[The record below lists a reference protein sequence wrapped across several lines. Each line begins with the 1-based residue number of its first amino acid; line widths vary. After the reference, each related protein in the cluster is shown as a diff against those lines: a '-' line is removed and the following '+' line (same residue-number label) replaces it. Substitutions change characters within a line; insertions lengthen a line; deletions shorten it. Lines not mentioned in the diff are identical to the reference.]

1 MRLKDITLHDVTI
14 RELVDG
20 YRDEGDD
27 GVFGYG
33 GRLDIRP
40 PYQREF
46 VYDEKKRL
54 AVIDSVVNELPL
66 NVMYWVVR
74 DDGGYEVM
82 DGQQR
87 TISIGQ
93 FVNGEF
99 SYGMRYF
106 HNFEPEERER
116 FLDYRLKVYFCSGTD
131 EEKLRWFE
139 RINIAG
145 EDLSKQEIRN
155 AVYHGPWVTDAKR
168 WFSKRNAPARKIA
181 QNYVSAKFER
191 QGCLETA
198 IQWFVSEKSDEAVRT
213 FMAEHQHDPD
223 AFELWNY
230 FQGVIGWIE
239 SKFRHTSDRVKIL
252 KGLDWGAL
260 YAKCGTAKLD
270 RDWIES
276 ETRRL
281 LIDDEVTSKRGI
293 VPYLLTGEERHLSL
307 RAFTDAQALT
317 MYERQGGICP
327 LCGRKFE
334 LAEMHADHVTPWCRG
349 GRTTLEN
356 GQMLCHDCNWTK
368 GKR

>member
-1 MRLKDITLHDVTI
+1 MQLKNIEMHDVTI
-14 RELVDG
+14 RDLVDG
-20 YRDEGDD
+20 YRDDGDD

-54 AVIDSVVNELPL
+54 AVIDSVVHGLPL

-87 TISIGQ
+87 TISIAQ

-99 SYGMRYF
+99 SYNLRYF
-106 HNFEPEERER
+106 HNFEPKEKKD
-116 FLDYRLKVYFCSGTD
+116 FLDYALKVYFCSGTD

-181 QNYVSAKFER
+181 QNYVNAKFER

-198 IQWFVSEKSDEAVRT
+198 IQWFVGEKSDEAVRE
-213 FMAEHQHDPD
+213 FMAQHQHDPD
-223 AFELWNY
+223 ASELWSHFSN
-230 FQGVIGWIE
+230 VITWIE
-239 SKFRHTSDRVKIL
+239 AKFKHTSDRVKIL

-260 YAKCGTAKLD
+260 YAKYGKAKLD
-270 RDWIES
+270 VAKIE
-276 ETRRL
+276 ERTRQL
-281 LIDDEVTSKRGI
+281 LMDDEVENKKGI
-293 VPYLLTGEERHLSL
+293 IPYLLTGEEKNLHLREFS
-307 RAFTDAQALT
+307 DAQKLK
-317 MYERQGGICP
+317 MFERQGGVCP
-327 LCGRKFE
+327 LCGKKFALE
-334 LAEMHADHVTPWCRG
+334 EMHGDHVTPWCKG
-349 GRTTLEN
+349 GKTTLEN

-368 GKR
+368 GKK

>member
-1 MRLKDITLHDVTI
+1 MELKNIKMHDVTI

-20 YRDEGDD
+20 YRDDGDD

-54 AVIDSVVNELPL
+54 AVIDSVVHGLPL

-87 TISIGQ
+87 TVSIGQ
-93 FVNGEF
+93 FFSGDF
-99 SYGMRYF
+99 SYNMRYF
-106 HNFEPEERER
+106 HNFEPKEKKD
-116 FLDYRLKVYFCSGTD
+116 FLDYALKVYFCSGTD

-168 WFSKRNAPARKIA
+168 WFSKRNAPARKVA
-181 QNYVSAKFER
+181 QNYVNAKFER

-198 IQWFVSEKSDEAVRT
+198 IQWFVGEKSDEAVRE
-213 FMAEHQHDPD
+213 FMARHQHDPD
-223 AFELWNY
+223 ASELWSHFSN
-230 FQGVIGWIE
+230 VITWAGA
-239 SKFRHTSDRVKIL
+239 KFAHTSDRVKIL

-260 YAKCGTAKLD
+260 YAKYSKAKLD
-270 RDWIES
+270 VDWIER
-276 ETRRL
+276 ETKRL
-281 LIDDEVTSKRGI
+281 LMDDEVANKKGI
-293 VPYLLTGEERHLSL
+293 IPYLLTGEEKYLHLREFS
-307 RAFTDAQALT
+307 DAQKLE
-317 MYERQGGICP
+317 MYESQGGVCP
-327 LCGRKFE
+327 LCGKKFTLE
-334 LAEMHADHVTPWCRG
+334 EMHADHVTPWCKG
-349 GRTTLEN
+349 GKTTLEN

-368 GKR
+368 GKK